1 VGFFALPDLFMSA
14 EVGMTGPAAAR
25 RRATFIG
32 AIAPLLW
39 ATLALL
45 TTYAQPLPAFE
56 LVALTFALAFL
67 LTLGKWILETWRG
80 GPSVASRFV
89 LPRRA
94 WVTGAGALFLYHV
107 FYFNALA
114 RAPAVEASLICYLWP
129 LLIVLF
135 SAFLPGERLKA
146 AHVLGA
152 LCGLAGAGL
161 LVTKGQSL
169 GFDPAYGLGYLAA
182 LACALTWSIYS
193 LVNRRLG
200 AVPSDA
206 VGVYCGATALLGLA
220 CHLLLESWVAPS
232 PSNLAAILALGLG
245 PVGAAFFVWD
255 YGVKRGDIQALGS
268 LAYGSPLLSTLFLI
282 LAGRT
287 APSWLLAA
295 AALLIVGGAALAAG
309 GLFAKRSR

>member
-1 VGFFALPDLFMSA
+1 V
-14 EVGMTGPAAAR
+14 TGDARAR

-56 LVALTFALAFL
+56 LVALTFAVAFL
-67 LTLGKWILETWRG
+67 LAFGKWILEAARG
-80 GPSVASRFV
+80 GPSLKSRFA
-89 LPRRA
+89 LPGRA
-94 WVTGAGALFLYHV
+94 WAIGVGGLFFYHF

-114 RAPAVEASLICYLWP
+114 RAPAVEASLIAYLWP

-135 SAFLPGERLKA
+135 SAFLPGERLKP
-146 AHVLGA
+146 AHVLGTF
-152 LCGLAGAGL
+152 CGLAGATL
-161 LVTKGQSL
+161 LVTKGQGL
-169 GFDPAYGLGYLAA
+169 GFDPAFALGYLAA
-182 LACALTWSIYS
+182 LACAFTWSGYS
-193 LVNRRLG
+193 LVSRRLG

-206 VGVYCGATALLGLA
+206 VGAFCGVTAILGLV
-220 CHLLLESWVAPS
+220 CHLVFESWVTPS
-232 PSNLAAILALGLG
+232 IGNLAAILALGLG
-245 PVGAAFFVWD
+245 PVGVAFFVWD

-268 LAYGSPLLSTLFLI
+268 LAYASPLISTLLLI
-282 LAGRT
+282 LAGRA